1 MSEYGL
7 IMYTQFL
14 LLTIVMFSVGCAKS
28 PHETPKRSQRI
39 AQNIVKKDATPTNV
53 QQLQR
58 KTDQILIALATQQ
71 YKNLPSIYKL
81 PTSGVKIA
89 QQLLGKKLFG
99 AYLDTWRVEHI
110 VVTISTSGLTAQ
122 TQTTTSYRMTS
133 NQKRKH
139 AIFKFHFSRP
149 DKQSKWQPVLTVYP

>member
-1 MSEYGL
+1 MSEYSL

-14 LLTIVMFSVGCAKS
+14 LLTIVVFSVGCAKS
-28 PHETPKRSQRI
+28 PPETPKRSQRI
-39 AQNIVKKDATPTNV
+39 EQNLANKDDTPTNV
-53 QQLQR
+53 QQLQH

-71 YKNLPSIYKL
+71 YKNLPSLYNL
-81 PTSGVKIA
+81 ATSGVKIA

-110 VVTISTSGLTAQ
+110 VVTISTNGLTAQ
-122 TQTTTSYRMTS
+122 TQATTSYRMTS
-133 NQKRKH
+133 NQRRKH

-149 DKQSKWQPVLTVYP
+149 NKQSKWQPILTVHP